1 MTSMFDFTHAGYSCV
16 VIQPCPSGHPSW
28 IVKID
33 HFCLIFHKITIK
45 KEERA
50 PSRGWPGHIHT
61 YTTLRWKSTFRYT
74 GCLLLLFLLFIQTN
88 LVWTRF
94 LLARWL
100 ELRSSRF
107 WGSKKKKRLQLRS
120 LHLRCVSR
128 NVRRR
133 RRPRC
138 WPGTVHY

>member
-1 MTSMFDFTHAGYSCV
+1 MTSMFDFTHAGYWCV

-50 PSRGWPGHIHT
+50 PSRGWPGHIHIPHFGGRALFV
-61 YTTLRWKSTFRYT
+61 TLAVCYYCFYYLSKQIWYGRVF
-74 GCLLLLFLLFIQTN
+74 
-88 LVWTRF
+88 
-94 LLARWL
+94 
-100 ELRSSRF
+100 SSRAGLSCAAQGF
-107 WGSKKKKRLQLRS
+107 WEARKKKRLQLRS